1 MPATSIM
8 PTNFRHH
15 VLTSGNKLTVP
26 ELAESYQVTE
36 PTIRSWMRLTG
47 VGKRPTKNGVDK
59 GRIEVMLE
67 RGFRAVEIARL
78 MGCSV
83 SSIQKWRK
91 RGQVD
96 GRICREKSQNDP
108 KVAKQRCRTRDTGG
122 VGRDR

>member
-1 MPATSIM
+1 MMTRTNTM

-67 RGFRAVEIARL
+67 RGFRVVEIARL

-83 SSIQKWRK
+83 SSIQKWRT
-91 RGQVD
+91 
-96 GRICREKSQNDP
+96 QN
-108 KVAKQRCRTRDTGG
+108 KLRNRLQTI
-122 VGRDR
+122 